1 MHVGVYLTKSPV
13 NTALTVQLAVLTDI
27 LRSAVRDESGKERR
41 TRGAGT
47 RGVPRQVREERILEV
62 AGHVFAARGYRDA
75 SMDEIA
81 EQSGFSKP
89 LLYSYFDSKEGL
101 YGAYFARVGRELQED
116 MRTAA
121 SPDASPAERLGAAID
136 AFFAF
141 VERRRHGWEILYSEA
156 ATRGGPLAEEVTDLR
171 NQIVG
176 WVRLFLEVN
185 EVDPDESSPSMALDA
200 LAYAVVGAGESLA
213 NWWLRHP
220 EVQRDVV
227 ADWLFGFARAGL
239 PQAIDPHL
247 AGR

>member
-1 MHVGVYLTKSPV
+1 M
-13 NTALTVQLAVLTDI
+13 
-27 LRSAVRDESGKERR
+27 RDESGKERR
-41 TRGAGT
+41 IGNTGIRGI
-47 RGVPRQVREERILEV
+47 PRKVREERILEV
-62 AGHVFAARGYRDA
+62 AGNVFAARGYRDA

-81 EQSGFSKP
+81 DQSGFSKP
-89 LLYSYFDSKEGL
+89 LLYLYFGSKVGL
-101 YGAYFARVGRELQED
+101 YGAYFDRVGRELQDD

-121 SPDASPAERLGAAID
+121 SAHTSAAERLRAAIE

-141 VERRRHGWEILYSEA
+141 VERRRPGWEILYSEA
-156 ATRGGPLAEEVTDLR
+156 ATPGGPFAEEVTDLR

-176 WVRLFLEVN
+176 EVRLFLEVN
-185 EVDPDESSPSMALDA
+185 EVDPDESSPPLALDA

-239 PQAIDPHL
+239 PQTIDPDP
-247 AGR
+247 AGRWRFANR